1 MDALSAKDLLDT
13 PFFNIEGL
21 LPIPHESGDDDDDD
35 DDEDDDNSRRTTIN
49 ISTTKREVLDNYYT
63 CSVGFVNWVDFA
75 SENVV
80 QDLEA
85 QASLP
90 EERRTWASLLVRL
103 LKRSFGMSLEPRR
116 SRRNRR
122 TRSIRICIQ
131 GNCFGFTY
139 AVVNGCDYDFEVRKQ
154 RLRLLFFPWR
164 AKSPAIC
171 HAALRIAHNYGPNFV
186 SLGLPLKLP
195 AQSQST
201 KWNGRRS
208 PQG

>member
-21 LPIPHESGDDDDDD
+21 LPIPHESGDDD

-75 SENVV
+75 SENAV

-103 LKRSFGMSLEPRR
+103 LKRSFGMSLEPRTSKIEEKSQNSQYPNLY
-116 SRRNRR
+116 SRQLFWLY
-122 TRSIRICIQ
+122 ICC
-131 GNCFGFTY
+131 G
-139 AVVNGCDYDFEVRKQ
+139 Q
-154 RLRLLFFPWR
+154 RL
-164 AKSPAIC
+164 
-171 HAALRIAHNYGPNFV
+171 
-186 SLGLPLKLP
+186 
-195 AQSQST
+195 
-201 KWNGRRS
+201 
-208 PQG
+208 